1 MKQRVRKLFGP
12 YSPKVEDNAFMSLMK
27 DGIESSMKGAV
38 IIGDNG
44 YQKAAREFKKIKIV
58 TTMSKPRG
66 SQSSQNSKKPEF
78 STNQKSQLESSC

>member
-12 YSPKVEDNAFMSLMK
+12 YSPKVDDNSFMSLMK
-27 DGIESSMKGAV
+27 DGIELSMKGAV

-66 SQSSQNSKKPEF
+66 RKRKDGQGITKLTKHWF
-78 STNQKSQLESSC
+78 